1 MILFRPVGLE
11 ELLLIYRA
19 GMRRFPPRL
28 PDQPIF
34 YPVLN
39 RGYAE
44 QIARDWN
51 TKSGT
56 LAGYVSEFDV
66 EDSHARSFEVQQVGG
81 REHVELWVP
90 AEALDVFNDHIQG
103 TVRVLGAFFG
113 ASFAGVVPTES
124 ALKGKNARDQFEVL
138 RTLRAQDAGALHRE
152 VMANQE
158 AVFAHFPFWEQ
169 VGEGSANAQ
178 DAKATLVAIRSAWS
192 AAFPE
197 MTLGC
202 EPSRG

>member
-11 ELLLIYRA
+11 ELLLISRT

-56 LAGYVSEFDV
+56 LAGYVTEFEV

-81 REHVELWVP
+81 REHLELWVP
-90 AEALDVFNDHIQG
+90 AESLDVFNDHIQG
-103 TVRVLGAFFG
+103 TIRVLGAFFG
-113 ASFAGVVPTES
+113 ASFAGVAPSES
-124 ALKGKNARDQFEVL
+124 ALKGLNARDQFEA
-138 RTLRAQDAGALHRE
+138 LRALVSQEPGALQRE
-152 VMANQE
+152 VAVNHE
-158 AVFAHFPFWEQ
+158 AVFAHLFFWEQ
-169 VGEGSANAQ
+169 LGEESVSARE
-178 DAKATLVAIRSAWS
+178 KAAALAAIRAAWS
-192 AAFPE
+192 AVFPE
-197 MTLGC
+197 MPLGA
-202 EPSRG
+202 